1 MKKLLC
7 LALAILTVL
16 SAVTVFADA
25 SDVSIAEGVRL
36 SYNGVY
42 CDDYQSGVEGT
53 INVKL
58 YNNGADDKVTFVV
71 AEYSENGG
79 YRKLVQS
86 KINTCDIK
94 AKEEKEFKVEFTP
107 SDAENNNFSFFAF
120 TSGNAGSI
128 YLGDGFVLDKFQ
140 YIGTEEDGASIY
152 KINSF
157 TDRVYDKFRYVS
169 TEEDGTTVYKVDRF
183 RN

>member
-7 LALAILTVL
+7 LALAMLTVL

-25 SDVSIAEGVRL
+25 SDVSVAEGVRL
-36 SYNGVY
+36 SYDGVY
-42 CDDYQSGVEGT
+42 YDDYQSGEGA
-53 INVKL
+53 INVTL
-58 YNNGADDKVTFVV
+58 QNNGTADDKVTFVV

-86 KINTCDIK
+86 KVQTLDIK
-94 AKEEKEFKVEFTP
+94 AKEKNKFEVKFAPE
-107 SDAENNNFSFFAF
+107 DAANNDFSFFAF
-120 TSGNAGSI
+120 TTGNAGSI
-128 YLGDGFVLDKFQ
+128 YLGDEFVLDKFQ
-140 YIGTEEDGASIY
+140 YIGTEEDGASVY

>member
-36 SYNGVY
+36 SYDGVY
-42 CDDYQSGVEGT
+42 YDSYQSGKGT
-53 INVKL
+53 INVML
-58 YNNGADDKVTFVV
+58 QNNGADDKVTFVV

-79 YRKLVQS
+79 YRKLIQS
-86 KINTCDIK
+86 KIQTLDIK
-94 AKEEKEFKVEFTP
+94 AEEKKKFEVEFTP
-107 SDAENNNFSFFAF
+107 SDAANNDFSFFAF

-128 YLGDGFVLDKFQ
+128 YLGDEFVLDKFQ

>member
-7 LALAILTVL
+7 LALVMLIAF

-25 SDVSIAEGVRL
+25 ADVSIAEGIRL
-36 SYNGVY
+36 SYDGVY
-42 CDDYQSGVEGT
+42 YDDYKSSEGT
-53 INVKL
+53 INVTL
-58 YNNGADDKVTFVV
+58 QNNGADDKVTFVV
-71 AEYSENGG
+71 AEYSEKDG
-79 YRKLVQS
+79 YKKLVQS
-86 KINTCDIK
+86 KIQTMDIA
-94 AKEEKEFKVEFTP
+94 AKEKKKFEVKFTP
-107 SDAENNNFSFFAF
+107 NDVKNDSFSFFAF

-128 YLGDGFVLDKFQ
+128 YLGDEFVLDKFQ
-140 YIGTEEDGASIY
+140 YLGTEKDGASVY

-157 TDRVYDKFRYVS
+157 TDRVYGKFKYVT